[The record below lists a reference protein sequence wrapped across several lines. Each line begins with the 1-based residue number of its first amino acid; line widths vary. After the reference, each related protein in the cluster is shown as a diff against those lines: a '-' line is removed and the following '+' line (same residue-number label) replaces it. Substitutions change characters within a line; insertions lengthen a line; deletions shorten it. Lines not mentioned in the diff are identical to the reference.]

1 MNLIDKAKLA
11 PKQTE
16 GRKRHGKWLAL
27 IPVIKILRR
36 KGYTFEQV
44 GVWLSNEGVKCTKC
58 DVAQAYNRYVVKNK
72 GAS

>member
-11 PKQTE
+11 PKKTE
-16 GRKRHGKWLAL
+16 RRKKHGKWLAL

-44 GVWLSNEGVKCTKC
+44 AVWLSNEGVKCTKF
-58 DVAQAYNRYVVKNK
+58 DVSQAYNRYVVKNK
-72 GAS
+72 GIE

>member
-1 MNLIDKAKLA
+1 MNLIDKAMEA

-44 GVWLSNEGVKCTKC
+44 SVWLSNEGVKCNKY
-58 DVAQAYNRYVVKNK
+58 DVSQAYNRYVVKNK
-72 GAS
+72 EIK